1 MLFHALLPTVSRAEQ
16 IMAMP
21 APLPS
26 QMERRRWTAA
36 EVRRL
41 IDENPLLTP
50 RYELVDGELLVTPSP
65 AWVHQRAVSILL
77 GELLSYLRREP
88 VGRAS
93 TSPMDIELE
102 PESIVQP
109 DVFVLPVEE
118 SRRLIGKRIARVLML
133 AAEVLSPSSGRHD
146 RVTKR
151 PIFQRH
157 VGEYW
162 IVDLEARL
170 FERWRPGDERPE
182 ILLTTIEWH
191 PGGAT
196 EPFVLD
202 LPRYFAEVF
211 EEL

>member
-1 MLFHALLPTVSRAEQ
+1 
-16 IMAMP
+16 MAMP
-21 APLPS
+21 APLASP
-26 QMERRRWTAA
+26 MDRRRWTAA

-41 IDENPLLTP
+41 IEENPLLTP

-65 AWVHQRAVSILL
+65 VWVHQRAVSILL
-77 GELLSYLRREP
+77 GKLLVYLERQP

-93 TSPMDIELE
+93 TSPMDVELE
-102 PESIVQP
+102 SESIVQP

-118 SRRLIGKRIARVLML
+118 SRRLIGKLIARVHTR
-133 AAEVLSPSSGRHD
+133 AAVVLSPSSAPHD

-151 PIFQRH
+151 PLFQRH

-162 IVDLEARL
+162 IVDLDAGL
-170 FERWRPGDERPE
+170 FVRWRPGDERPE
-182 ILLTTIEWH
+182 ILLTAIEWH
-191 PGGAT
+191 PPGAT